1 MTTRSVFFALAV
13 LFVLSGCAS
22 TGVIP
27 VSDGVYMISKQ
38 SAAGIF
44 GTPAGVEADIYREAN
59 AYCAARNQ
67 VIETVDVQTQNAVPF
82 YHEGSATLHFR
93 CIQPQPVKLPP
104 A

>member
-1 MTTRSVFFALAV
+1 MA
-13 LFVLSGCAS
+13 GCAS

-27 VSDGVYMISKQ
+27 VGNGVYMISKQ

-59 AYCAARNQ
+59 TYCAAQHQ
-67 VIETVDVQTQNAVPF
+67 VLETVDVKTLNAVPF

-93 CIQPQPVKLPP
+93 CVSPK
-104 A
+104 